1 MKSYIGIVFFLC
13 AVLGI
18 ASALEC
24 YECTQVCKE
33 VDCDGSCMTITIMKG
48 NEISTVQQL
57 CWKEKMEDK
66 CTEEEDDDDHHHLG
80 IKSKICY
87 CNDDGCNSSST
98 RSLFGLL
105 LFMPIIIQ
113 WLSL

>member
-24 YECTQVCKE
+24 YECTQGCKE
-33 VDCDGSCMTITIMKG
+33 VDCDGSCVTITSMKD
-48 NEISTVQQL
+48 NKISTVQQH

-66 CTEEEDDDDHHHLG
+66 CTEEDDGDLG
-80 IKSKICY
+80 IKTKTCY
-87 CNDDGCNSSST
+87 CNEDGCNSSST